1 MSEKE
6 KKNMAKIKILNLEAI
21 KNILKTHKIGGK
33 LFKIAG
39 VIALLGV
46 FFQNYAFFFIIIP
59 VIAVSAY
66 TIIYSYVEYQREMK

>member
-1 MSEKE
+1 
-6 KKNMAKIKILNLEAI
+6 MAKIKILNLEAI